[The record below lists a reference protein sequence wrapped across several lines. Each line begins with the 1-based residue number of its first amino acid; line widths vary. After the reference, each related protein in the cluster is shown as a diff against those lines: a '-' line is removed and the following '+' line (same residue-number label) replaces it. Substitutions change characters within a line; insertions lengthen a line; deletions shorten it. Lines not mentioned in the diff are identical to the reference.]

1 MILVTPPKSENPRER
16 KVTARFTADEVQRLA
31 EEAKRRGEPISS
43 LVRDLV
49 VATID
54 EVQAKLEDE
63 DK

>member
-1 MILVTPPKSENPRER
+1 MTPPRSENPRER

-31 EEAKRRGEPISS
+31 DEAKRRGEPISS

-54 EVQAKLEDE
+54 EVQAKLKESG
-63 DK
+63 KR

>member
-1 MILVTPPKSENPRER
+1 MTPPRSENPRER

-31 EEAKRRGEPISS
+31 DEAKRRGEPISS

-54 EVQAKLEDE
+54 DVQAKLKESG
-63 DK
+63 KR

>member
-1 MILVTPPKSENPRER
+1 MSPPRSENPRER

-54 EVQAKLEDE
+54 EVQARLKEN
-63 DK
+63 KSR

>member
-1 MILVTPPKSENPRER
+1 
-16 KVTARFTADEVQRLA
+16 VTARFTADEVQRLV

-54 EVQAKLEDE
+54 EVQAKLKERD
-63 DK
+63 D